1 MLVCNVSM
9 RPPRRAIAAALAE
22 AATAADATA
31 TGNIVFATLV
41 DDPANVRDTV
51 DGYLGEIML
60 EPASAADLVEAGL
73 DLNAAVDE
81 SASAAAVEDGA
92 VPATYTD
99 SVAETVTAAD
109 TPDASIAAATAVTT
123 TSMAGPLFMFDPTFP
138 SATLSVINVGR

>member
-1 MLVCNVSM
+1 MLVCSVSL
-9 RPPRRAIAAALAE
+9 RPLRRAIAAELAE

-51 DGYLGEIML
+51 DAYLGEIML
-60 EPASAADLVEAGL
+60 EPASAADVVEAGL

-99 SVAETVTAAD
+99 SVTEAVTAAD
-109 TPDASIAAATAVTT
+109 APDASIAAATAVTT
-123 TSMAGPLFMFDPTFP
+123 TSMPGPLFMFDTTFP
-138 SATLSVINVGR
+138 SATLTVINVGR